1 MLLGVAEDVT
11 DGGEGTSVATGW
23 LEVSLGAVPVVVG
36 CGGGTLV
43 LGAGG
48 LAPSVGVAL
57 GLPEAGEEAPSEVA
71 GMVLEWKGVAVLRG
85 VVKMEGAAGVL
96 AEVAWTGEVLCV
108 WWVLGPEEMIPVV
121 GVAAGVGTGVA
132 EAVAGAGAGAVGVG
146 VAEVLARASV
156 EPRST
161 VAVEVAVD
169 GPAGPVDVASVV
181 AGVELGAPVLTEE
194 GGRVVDVCSVA
205 EAGRGEVNADVRVLP
220 GESMVEEVR
229 TGARDGAVGPGVV
242 TRRVLA
248 ALVVWAAEAEARVA
262 VREVAGAAV
271 SLGVATCVVD
281 PVGVLAGGEGP
292 AVVWVVGSVVVSV
305 GRGLVFGVEAEAGS
319 VLGAGGGERG
329 TPVDEVRLWVAT
341 GVELVEAG
349 A

>member
-1 MLLGVAEDVT
+1 
-11 DGGEGTSVATGW
+11 
-23 LEVSLGAVPVVVG
+23 
-36 CGGGTLV
+36 
-43 LGAGG
+43 
-48 LAPSVGVAL
+48 
-57 GLPEAGEEAPSEVA
+57 
-71 GMVLEWKGVAVLRG
+71 MVLEWKGVAVLRG

-121 GVAAGVGTGVA
+121 GVAAGVGMGVA
-132 EAVAGAGAGAVGVG
+132 EAVAGAVG

-220 GESMVEEVR
+220 GEPTVEEVR
-229 TGARDGAVGPGVV
+229 TGALDGAVGTGVV

-248 ALVVWAAEAEARVA
+248 ALVVWAAEAEARGA

-341 GVELVEAG
+341 GVEVVEAG

>member
-1 MLLGVAEDVT
+1 MT
-11 DGGEGTSVATGW
+11 DGREGTSVATGW
-23 LEVSLGAVPVVVG
+23 LEVSLGAVPVVVR

-43 LGAGG
+43 LGADG

-57 GLPEAGEEAPSEVA
+57 GLPEAGEEAPSEEA
-71 GMVLEWKGVAVLRG
+71 GTVREWKGVAMLWG
-85 VVKMEGAAGVL
+85 VVKMEGAASVL
-96 AEVAWTGEVLCV
+96 AEVAWTGDVLCV

-121 GVAAGVGTGVA
+121 GVAAAVSTGAA
-132 EAVAGAGAGAVGVG
+132 EAEAEAGGVG

-156 EPRST
+156 ELRST

-169 GPAGPVDVASVV
+169 GPEGPVDVASVV

-194 GGRVVDVCSVA
+194 GGGVVDVCPVA
-205 EAGRGEVNADVRVLP
+205 EAGRSEVNADVRVLT

-229 TGARDGAVGPGVV
+229 TVARDGAVGMGVV

-262 VREVAGAAV
+262 VREVTGAAV
-271 SLGVATCVVD
+271 SLGVASGVVD
-281 PVGVLAGGEGP
+281 PVGVLAGGEGL

-305 GRGLVFGVEAEAGS
+305 GRGLVFGVEAEAGC
-319 VLGAGGGERG
+319 VLGAGGEEGG
-329 TPVDEVRLWVAT
+329 TLVDAVRLWVAT
-341 GVELVEAG
+341 GVEVVEAEG
-349 A
+349 

>member
-1 MLLGVAEDVT
+1 MLLGVAEFVT

-23 LEVSLGAVPVVVG
+23 VAVSLGSLPVVVA
-36 CGGGTLV
+36 CRDGTVV
-43 LGAGG
+43 LGEGG

-71 GMVLEWKGVAVLRG
+71 GTVLDWKGVAVLRG

-96 AEVAWTGEVLCV
+96 AEDAWTGEVLCV
-108 WWVLGPEEMIPVV
+108 SWLPGPVEMIPEV
-121 GVAAGVGTGVA
+121 GAA
-132 EAVAGAGAGAVGVG
+132 AVVG

-161 VAVEVAVD
+161 VVVEVAVD
-169 GPAGPVDVASVV
+169 GPKGPVVVASVV
-181 AGVELGAPVLTEE
+181 AGVERRAPVLTEE
-194 GGRVVDVCSVA
+194 GGGVVDVCSVA
-205 EAGRGEVNADVRVLP
+205 EAGRGEVNGDVRVLA
-220 GESMVEEVR
+220 GVSMVEEVR
-229 TGARDGAVGPGVV
+229 TGDRDGAVGTCVV

-292 AVVWVVGSVVVSV
+292 AVVWVVGSVVVSL
-305 GRGLVFGVEAEAGS
+305 GRGLVFGMEAEAGS
-319 VLGAGGGERG
+319 VMGAGGGERG

-341 GVELVEAG
+341 GLEVVEAG

>member
-1 MLLGVAEDVT
+1 MREVAGAAVSLGVATCVVDPVGVLAGGEGPAVVWVVGSVVVSVGRGLVFGVEAEAGSVPGAGGGERGTPVDEVRLWVATGVEVVEAGAESVLLAVAEDVT
-11 DGGEGTSVATGW
+11 DGGVGTSVATGW

-36 CGGGTLV
+36 CGGGTPV

-121 GVAAGVGTGVA
+121 GVAAGVGMGVA
-132 EAVAGAGAGAVGVG
+132 EAVAGGVG

-156 EPRST
+156 GPRST

-169 GPAGPVDVASVV
+169 RPAGPVDVASVV

-229 TGARDGAVGPGVV
+229 TGALDGAVGTGVV

-248 ALVVWAAEAEARVA
+248 GLVV
-262 VREVAGAAV
+262 
-271 SLGVATCVVD
+271 
-281 PVGVLAGGEGP
+281 
-292 AVVWVVGSVVVSV
+292 
-305 GRGLVFGVEAEAGS
+305 
-319 VLGAGGGERG
+319 
-329 TPVDEVRLWVAT
+329 
-341 GVELVEAG
+341 
-349 A
+349 